1 MILEITKNNFDNE
14 VLKSGGKVL
23 VDFWATWCN
32 PCKMMHPVLEELDK
46 EVGDKIKIAKIN
58 IDNDPEL
65 ASGFGVMS
73 IPTFIVFENG
83 QMIKSVVGMQSLDKL
98 KELLEIQ

>member
-1 MILEITKNNFDNE
+1 MIIDINKNNFEKE
-14 VLKSGGKVL
+14 VLESDKKVII
-23 VDFWATWCN
+23 DFWATWCN

-46 EVGDKIKIAKIN
+46 EIGASIKIGKIN

-65 ASGFGVMS
+65 AAKFGVMS

-83 QMIKSVVGMQSLDKL
+83 KIINSSVGMQSKESLKKL
-98 KELLEIQ
+98 LNI

>member
-1 MILEITKNNFDNE
+1 MILEINKNNFEKE
-14 VLKSGGKVL
+14 VIKSNVKVI

-46 EVGDKIKIAKIN
+46 EIGDKVKIGKIN

-65 ASGFGVMS
+65 ASKFGVMS
-73 IPTFIVFENG
+73 IPTFIIFENG
-83 QMIKSVVGMQSLDKL
+83 SVVNSSVGMQSKENLKKL
-98 KELLEIQ
+98 LNV

>member
-1 MILEITKNNFDNE
+1 MILEITKNNFEEE
-14 VLKSGGKVL
+14 VLKADRKVI

-32 PCKMMHPVLEELDK
+32 PCKMMHPVLEELSK
-46 EVGDKIKIAKIN
+46 EAGDNVKIGKIN

-65 ASGFGVMS
+65 ASNFGVMS
-73 IPTFIVFENG
+73 IPTFMIFENG

-98 KELLEIQ
+98 KERIDI